1 MHDEATAIVRP
12 AAVGDRMEH
21 LVEPRLIGVTQSDES
36 PRPEKE
42 EAQHIRPS
50 KEGVSPVE
58 PDVRRINVNFSR
70 SAYTTLEELAKR
82 RGKSLSDVL
91 RDAIQLEKWLTDAHD
106 EGWHTLLEKD
116 GRVRELARIW

>member
-1 MHDEATAIVRP
+1 MPTP
-12 AAVGDRMEH
+12 M
-21 LVEPRLIGVTQSDES
+21 
-36 PRPEKE
+36 
-42 EAQHIRPS
+42 
-50 KEGVSPVE
+50 
-58 PDVRRINVNFSR
+58 DVRRINVNFSR

-91 RDAIQLEKWLTDAHD
+91 RDAIQLENWLTDAHD